1 MAFMSSRAEKMYYPM
16 SICFEYHLY
25 FAVPRK
31 MPSSNEN
38 CLFHADRVKFD
49 ILEKEIKRSKLIPR
63 TCIHRLASAIC
74 SCRTELGRFKSG
86 LFGQTAKF
94 GHSLI
99 CFTFQILE

>member
-1 MAFMSSRAEKMYYPM
+1 MIIP
-16 SICFEYHLY
+16 LY
-25 FAVPRK
+25 FSVPRR

-74 SCRTELGRFKSG
+74 SCRTELGMLPKGSTFINSKASNQPAHKR
-86 LFGQTAKF
+86 
-94 GHSLI
+94 SLI
-99 CFTFQILE
+99 RAFASRLSIL